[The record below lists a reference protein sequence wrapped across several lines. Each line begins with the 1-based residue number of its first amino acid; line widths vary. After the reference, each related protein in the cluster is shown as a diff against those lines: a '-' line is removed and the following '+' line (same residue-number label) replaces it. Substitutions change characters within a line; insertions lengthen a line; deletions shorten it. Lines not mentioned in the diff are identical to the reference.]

1 MMKFKLQ
8 QKAIIKD
15 TTDGDDDRLII
26 TGVASDTKKDRYNE
40 YVTPETLQSLCSQAK
55 QLNLHYNHKREAVIG
70 TITDASI
77 KNNQL
82 HIQAEIL
89 PEYAKS
95 LRDKLEFG
103 IHYGLSIAGFAH
115 KNTDG
120 ALTSY
125 DLVEISLTEEPAN
138 PSTYATVQIN
148 NQKTLK
154 SDCINGLCYL
164 IDKETKNMTEKN
176 DNENESATNNT
187 NNSISEA
194 DLNNALNDLKGE
206 LLETLRDEFKEDMLT
221 TIREDLK
228 EELIKDVLSEINKED
243 KLEDDKVEETEI
255 ADKVEKT
262 LKNLSTQIEERFN
275 TFEEKH
281 FKKLDE
287 TRDPEAHMTNTKNM
301 KDEKRE
307 SNKKTIREI
316 SEQYG
321 GV

>member
-15 TTDGDDDRLII
+15 TDNDDEDRLII

-55 QLNLHYNHKREAVIG
+55 QLNLHYNHKPEAVIG
-70 TITDASI
+70 TITDATI

-206 LLETLRDEFKEDMLT
+206 LLETLRDEFKEDMLN

-243 KLEDDKVEETEI
+243 KPEDDKVEETEI

-287 TRDPEAHMTNTKNM
+287 TRDPEAHMANTKNM
-301 KDEKRE
+301 GNEKRE